1 MSVGIPL
8 LHLFKMENS
17 ILVKTFSFLIF
28 SLFELDI
35 AIFLQFK
42 SWCYF
47 LLITHHPFRYSTIM
61 KINKFNSKD
70 HICSSRNLWRRS
82 HFTICKIGM
91 NLNLAFLS
99 NFHCD
104 NGLIPALNNVVITQD
119 KFEWLILF
127 LIWIDSGSILKH
139 AVISN

>member
-1 MSVGIPL
+1 MGVCISL

-17 ILVKTFSFLIF
+17 IMVKTFSFLIF
-28 SLFELDI
+28 SLFKLDI
-35 AIFLQFK
+35 AIFFQFK
-42 SWCYF
+42 SCCYF
-47 LLITHHPFRYSTIM
+47 LLVTHHPFRYSTIM
-61 KINKFNSKD
+61 KIYKFNSKD

-82 HFTICKIGM
+82 HFPICKIGM

-104 NGLIPALNNVVITQD
+104 DCLVPALNNVVITQD
-119 KFEWLILF
+119 KFERLILL
-127 LIWIDSGSILKH
+127 LIWIDSWSILKH